1 MGDSLK
7 NVIRKNVVWKI
18 LSESSLLEELDEAKL
33 KESADQCDFIPF
45 KKGELVLKKNSDHK
59 ACIYVLLNS

>member
-1 MGDSLK
+1 M
-7 NVIRKNVVWKI
+7 VWKI